1 MKKIL
6 LTLSLFL
13 MICLNCNAEETL
25 PNVQFE
31 IRDYDGVQL
40 DTGTF
45 IPVMNTTE
53 VSTQNCPEGFK
64 AVFIATNDM
73 YLGEVNVIPKD
84 TVFYGRVED
93 LHEPVIGT
101 NGSMKIKIVKM
112 VYPDGFETAVRG
124 YIYTSNNNILGGELT
139 PPENYIKMPHYQTRY
154 KAATLQL
161 RPGRER
167 KMGVHTTLR
176 AGENKL
182 IILTDPLWITHT
194 LTN

>member
-13 MICLNCNAEETL
+13 MICLNCNAEEPL

-64 AVFIATNDM
+64 TVFISTNDM
-73 YLGEVNVIPKD
+73 YLGEVNVIPKN
-84 TVFYGRVED
+84 TIFYGRVED